1 VIRSGLRLVALAS
14 VAALLTAAPALAQVQ
29 LQGLA
34 GMTDAAERAPFY
46 GAALGIKLSFLE
58 IDLEGGRMNNVLPSG
73 VLDAL
78 HQLEQQNN
86 LPVQAIAR
94 VPATYG
100 LGQVRVIGP
109 HGFIKPFV
117 GGGLGVAHLEPQI
130 DISVQGI
137 DLGNVFGLTSFQSQN
152 KTLGLVSAGLRFD
165 FGPANFEGGYRY
177 IVIFSQFQPSTNTSS
192 DKVLTH
198 VNTIYGAIAVRF

>member
-1 VIRSGLRLVALAS
+1 MIRSSLRVFTLAS
-14 VAALLTAAPALAQVQ
+14 FAAFLSAAPALAQLQ
-29 LQGLA
+29 LQGLG
-34 GMTDAAERAPFY
+34 GMTDSAERAPFY
-46 GAALGIKLSFLE
+46 GAALGIKVSFIE

-100 LGQVRVIGP
+100 LGQVRIIGP
-109 HGFIKPFV
+109 HGFFKPFI
-117 GGGLGVAHLEPQI
+117 GAGLGVAHLEPQV
-130 DISVQGI
+130 DVSVQGI
-137 DLGNVFGLTSFQSQN
+137 DLGNVFGLTSFQPQN
-152 KTLGLVSAGLRFD
+152 ETMGLVSAGLRFD
-165 FGPANFEGGYRY
+165 FGPANIEGGYRY
-177 IVIFSQFQPSTNTSS
+177 IVIFSEFQPSTNTNN

-198 VNTIYGAIAVRF
+198 VNTIYAALAIRF